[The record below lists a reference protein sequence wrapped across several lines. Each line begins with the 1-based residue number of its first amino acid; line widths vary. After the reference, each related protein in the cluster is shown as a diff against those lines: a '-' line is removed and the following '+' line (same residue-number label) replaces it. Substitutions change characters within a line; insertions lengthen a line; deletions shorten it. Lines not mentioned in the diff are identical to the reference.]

1 MERTPDLPGNQSLDS
16 TAQAGDV
23 ERRNAQTR
31 RNVIIPLWIIGL
43 IALVVASVIVHSHPG
58 PWPFE
63 LQTTI
68 TLQQLQLPSWVD
80 SSLAWVSIIGD
91 VPHSALQ
98 FIVWFVGLSL
108 IGVVAWRRGKSP
120 IPWFVTAIFVSL
132 IVAAFNGVD
141 GIIAFIVGRPRPTP
155 QLVHVNM
162 SAPINSFPSGHVE
175 NVVVYYGFLL
185 YLSLSK
191 PVSRWRYRWILI
203 PFQIYAALNILSIG
217 FSRVYEGA
225 HWLIDVSGGYLSGA
239 LFLVLVIVLYRWTLD
254 KLNTWYDKR
263 QAEKSKS
270 MQA

>member
-31 RNVIIPLWIIGL
+31 RKVIILLWIIGL

-91 VPHSALQ
+91 VPHSAFQ
-98 FIVWFVGLSL
+98 FTVWFVGLSL

-175 NVVVYYGFLL
+175 NVVVYFGFLL

-225 HWLIDVSGGYLSGA
+225 HWLTDVSGGYLSGA
-239 LFLVLVIVLYRWTLD
+239 LFLVLVIVSYRWTLD
-254 KLNTWYDKR
+254 RLTTWYDKR
-263 QAEKSKS
+263 QVEKSKS
-270 MQA
+270 MQT